1 MPAVGAGFAPALATK
16 RSSSGMEGGM
26 LKGIDPLI
34 GPDLLQLLAS
44 MGHGDT
50 IVLADANFP
59 ADSIARQTTTGRLV
73 RLGGVTMGRA
83 AAAILSLLP
92 LDPMDGPPVARM
104 APTDAPDTW
113 PPVQLEVR
121 AAVDAAEGHP
131 VEIRSIERFTFYAEA
146 AKAYAVV
153 QVADARSWGDF
164 LLRKGVITDGD

>member
-1 MPAVGAGFAPALATK
+1 
-16 RSSSGMEGGM
+16 M

-34 GPDLLQLLAS
+34 GPNLLHILAS

-59 ADSIARQTTTGRLV
+59 ADSIARQTATGQLV

-83 AAAILSLLP
+83 AGAILSLLP

-104 APTDAPDTW
+104 ARTDAPETW

-121 AAVDAAEGHP
+121 AAIEAAEGHAI
-131 VEIRSIERFTFYAEA
+131 EIRSVERFAFYAEA

-164 LLRKGVITDGD
+164 LLRKGVIADTD